1 MRMIPEVR
9 SSETLAERLRRDIL
23 RGQFLRGEQL
33 PTERELASESRLGRG
48 SIREALRI
56 LEAQGLVQ
64 THAGRHGGSVV
75 SRPSDQLV
83 ARQID
88 SYAKTRGLPLQA
100 LVDARAAI
108 EPMVAQLAAMHRTE
122 DDLAALRRV
131 ADRLDDAVE
140 ADVRRFLKEN
150 VKWHH
155 ALAAASHNDLLRAF
169 ATSISKLMYEASRIR
184 NFASADVRIVVSK
197 SHRRVL
203 AAIEQRDPDAA
214 RRRTERDIQ
223 SYARYLAAALKSS
236 ADGRH
241 SIVKLPK
248 RSGA

>member
-1 MRMIPEVR
+1 MRIIPDVR

-23 RGQFLRGEQL
+23 RGQYLRGEQL
-33 PTERELASESRLGRG
+33 PTERDLASAARLGRG

-56 LEAQGLVQ
+56 LETQGLVQ
-64 THAGRHGGSVV
+64 TRAGRDGGSIV
-75 SRPSDQLV
+75 SRPSDQLL

-108 EPMVAQLAAMHRTE
+108 EPMVARLAAVHRTE
-122 DDLAALRRV
+122 GDLATLRRV
-131 ADRLDDAVE
+131 ADRLDGAVE
-140 ADVRRFLKEN
+140 ADVHRFLKEN

-169 ATSISKLMYEASRIR
+169 ASSISKLMYDASRIR
-184 NFASADVRIVVSK
+184 NFATADVRVVVSK

-223 SYARYLAAALKSS
+223 SYARYLAAALKLSG
-236 ADGRH
+236 DGRH
-241 SIVKLPK
+241 
-248 RSGA
+248 A

>member
-1 MRMIPEVR
+1 MRPRPLFLKLPRQGHVR
-9 SSETLAERLRRDIL
+9 LA
-23 RGQFLRGEQL
+23 
-33 PTERELASESRLGRG
+33 RELT
-48 SIREALRI
+48 REPHRFI
-56 LEAQGLVQ
+56 HVQ
-64 THAGRHGGSVV
+64 RE
-75 SRPSDQLV
+75 
-83 ARQID
+83 
-88 SYAKTRGLPLQA
+88 TRGLPLQA

-169 ATSISKLMYEASRIR
+169 ASSISKLMYDASRIR